1 VFQIIANF
9 AAKYPDEALTGN
21 TNHYLCDMRTLFLV
35 RHAKS
40 SWEQPGLR
48 DFDRSLNERGL
59 NDAPRMAQLLV
70 KQGVKP
76 DLLVSS
82 PAKRALTTAIFFAEA
97 FGLSA
102 DDVQRE
108 PNIYEAHPMQIQHI
122 ISKLPNDSSTVMIFG
137 HNPTFTDVANVFT
150 KDYIDNLPTCGVVKI
165 TSSAESWGSFS
176 ETNSKVIACYF
187 PKEVL

>member
-1 VFQIIANF
+1 
-9 AAKYPDEALTGN
+9 
-21 TNHYLCDMRTLFLV
+21 MRTLYLV

-48 DFDRSLNERGL
+48 DFDRALNERGMH
-59 NDAPRMAQLLV
+59 DAPRMAQLLA

-97 FGLSA
+97 FGLGA
-102 DDVQRE
+102 DDVRRE
-108 PNIYEAHPMQIQHI
+108 PNIYEAYPEQIQRI
-122 ISKLPNDSSTVMIFG
+122 ISQLPDDARTVMIFG
-137 HNPTFTDVANVFT
+137 HNPTFTDVANQFT
-150 KDYIDNLPTCGVVKI
+150 EDFIDNLPTCGVVKVN
-165 TSSAESWGSFS
+165 SSAETWDSFY
-176 ETNSKVIACYF
+176 EANSKVSACYF